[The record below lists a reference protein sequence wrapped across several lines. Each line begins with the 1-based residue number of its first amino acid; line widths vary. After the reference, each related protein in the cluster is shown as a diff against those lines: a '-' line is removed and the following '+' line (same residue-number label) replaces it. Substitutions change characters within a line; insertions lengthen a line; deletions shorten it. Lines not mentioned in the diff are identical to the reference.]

1 MIPNACIFRLLAL
14 AYYQKCLTFKNYLK
28 YSSNK
33 EKFPAYIY
41 YTFKTVYYHY
51 IIDCFPFISIKKNLV

>member
-14 AYYQKCLTFKNYLK
+14 AYYQKCLTFRNYLK

-33 EKFPAYIY
+33 EKFPVQCINWQSL
-41 YTFKTVYYHY
+41 H
-51 IIDCFPFISIKKNLV
+51 

>member
-14 AYYQKCLTFKNYLK
+14 AYYQKCLTFRNYLK

-33 EKFPAYIY
+33 EKFPVQCI
-41 YTFKTVYYHY
+41 
-51 IIDCFPFISIKKNLV
+51 N